1 MKIYDI
7 SLPISENTVV
17 WPGDDAPKLTFLS
30 HLDRGDENTLTTMSM
45 SAHTGTHVDAPLH
58 FVKGGSTV
66 DQLDLN
72 VLIGDALVI
81 EALDADALTAALF
94 DALKIPSNTERLL
107 VKTRNSKEWAD
118 GASAF
123 NEQYVAVTADGARW
137 LVDHGVKLIGVDYL
151 SVAEYKDTKTPHDI
165 LLGAG
170 VIPLEGCNLSDVPP
184 GNYQLV
190 ALPMKLVGRDGAPTR
205 AVLIAD

>member
-1 MKIYDI
+1 
-7 SLPISENTVV
+7 
-17 WPGDDAPKLTFLS
+17 
-30 HLDRGDENTLTTMSM
+30 MSM

-123 NEQYVAVTADGARW
+123 SEQYVAVTADGARW